1 MRCAGDLFKERLM
14 QRQKGACL
22 ICGEP
27 LVYLKQAEMMKC
39 SFCGKEEPSY
49 AKCGA
54 GHYVCDACHARQ
66 GIESIMRYCAAAAG
80 RDPIAML
87 TDMMNDPYIHMHG
100 PEHHTMVGAA
110 LMTAYRNAGGDI
122 DLTACLAEMKKRG
135 ARCPGGS
142 CGFWGCCGAAVSA
155 GMCMS
160 IITGTTPLSGKTWG
174 LANITTARALEA
186 IGRIGGP
193 RCCKRDSFTAVIE
206 EAKLIEAELGI
217 ALDMPPRVTCAFSAE
232 NKQCLGKNCPY
243 FQGKTE

>member
-1 MRCAGDLFKERLM
+1 MKRGE
-14 QRQKGACL
+14 GACL
-22 ICGEP
+22 VCGQP
-27 LVYLKQAEMMKC
+27 LQYFREAREMEC
-39 SFCGKEEPSY
+39 SVCHGKFKSY
-49 AKCGA
+49 ASCKQ
-54 GHYVCDACHARQ
+54 GHYVCDACHEKKGLEAVMREC
-66 GIESIMRYCAAAAG
+66 GESG
-80 RDPIAML
+80 SKDPIHIIQTVMQ
-87 TDMMNDPYIHMHG
+87 DPYLYMHG

-110 LMTAYRNAGGDI
+110 LMMAYRNAGGDI

-206 EAKLIEAELGI
+206 AAKVIETELGT

>member
-1 MRCAGDLFKERLM
+1 M

-54 GHYVCDACHARQ
+54 GHYVCDECHARQ

-142 CGFWGCCGAAVSA
+142 CGFWGCCG
-155 GMCMS
+155 
-160 IITGTTPLSGKTWG
+160 KTWG

-206 EAKLIEAELGI
+206 AAKLIEAELGT
-217 ALDMPPRVTCAFSAE
+217 ALDMPPRIKCSFSAE
-232 NKQCLGKNCPY
+232 NKQCLGKSCPY

>member
-1 MRCAGDLFKERLM
+1 M

-100 PEHHTMVGAA
+100 PEHHVMVGAA
-110 LMTAYRNAGGDI
+110 LLAAYHNCGGTV
-122 DLTACLAEMKKRG
+122 DLSVALPEMARRG
-135 ARCPGGS
+135 QQVPGGA
-142 CGFWGCCGAAVSA
+142 CGFWGCCGAGVSA
-155 GMCMS
+155 GIFVS
-160 IITGTTPLSGKTWG
+160 IITEATPLEKTSWG
-174 LANITTARALEA
+174 MANQMTARALQA
-186 IGRIGGP
+186 IGALGGP
-193 RCCKRDSFTAVIE
+193 RCCKRDSFTAVR
-206 EAKLIEAELGI
+206 EAVAFVQEHLGI
-217 ALDMPPRVTCAFSAE
+217 SMELPEKIICGFSRWNE
-232 NKQCLGKNCPY
+232 QCKKEACPY
-243 FQGKTE
+243 YAKRETI

>member
-1 MRCAGDLFKERLM
+1 MPYMRRA
-14 QRQKGACL
+14 ACVSET
-22 ICGEP
+22 GGNDE
-27 LVYLKQAEMMKC
+27 
-39 SFCGKEEPSY
+39 GKEEPSY

-54 GHYVCDACHARQ
+54 GHYVCDECHAKR
-66 GIESIMRYCAAAAG
+66 GIESIMRYCATAAG
-80 RDPIAML
+80 RNPIAML

-122 DLTACLAEMKKRG
+122 DLTECLAEMKKRG

-206 EAKLIEAELGI
+206 AAKLIKAELGT

>member
-54 GHYVCDACHARQ
+54 
-66 GIESIMRYCAAAAG
+66 
-80 RDPIAML
+80 
-87 TDMMNDPYIHMHG
+87 
-100 PEHHTMVGAA
+100 
-110 LMTAYRNAGGDI
+110 
-122 DLTACLAEMKKRG
+122 
-135 ARCPGGS
+135 
-142 CGFWGCCGAAVSA
+142 AVSA

-174 LANITTARALEA
+174 LANITTALALEA

-206 EAKLIEAELGI
+206 AAKVIKAELGT

>member
-1 MRCAGDLFKERLM
+1 M

-100 PEHHTMVGAA
+100 AGASHD
-110 LMTAYRNAGGDI
+110 GG
-122 DLTACLAEMKKRG
+122 RG
-135 ARCPGGS
+135 AHDGIQERGRGHRFDRVP
-142 CGFWGCCGAAVSA
+142 CG
-155 GMCMS
+155 
-160 IITGTTPLSGKTWG
+160 
-174 LANITTARALEA
+174 N
-186 IGRIGGP
+186 
-193 RCCKRDSFTAVIE
+193 E
-206 EAKLIEAELGI
+206 EARRAMPWRLMRILGLLRRGCERGHVHEHYNGHNAAERQNVGLG
-217 ALDMPPRVTCAFSAE
+217 
-232 NKQCLGKNCPY
+232 
-243 FQGKTE
+243 